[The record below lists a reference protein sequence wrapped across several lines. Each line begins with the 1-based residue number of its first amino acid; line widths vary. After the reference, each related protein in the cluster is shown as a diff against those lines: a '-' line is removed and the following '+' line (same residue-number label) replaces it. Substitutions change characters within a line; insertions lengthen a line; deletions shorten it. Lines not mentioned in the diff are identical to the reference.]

1 MADKDEYEGF
11 GNVDPGRRG
20 FIKKF
25 AAAAFIAPV
34 IATFALDGIASADTN
49 QHHPNQQNPK
59 QHFPNQHFPNQ
70 HFPNQLC
77 PGEYHPNQHDHGH
90 RDHDR
95 HHHGHRD
102 G

>member
-49 QHHPNQQNPK
+49 QHHPNQ
-59 QHFPNQHFPNQ
+59 HFPNQHFPNQ